1 MTDPREPEEVEDDSI
16 GQGCGD
22 DPDPEPEQ

>member
-1 MTDPREPEEVEDDSI
+1 MSDPREPDEVEDDSI
-16 GQGCGD
+16 GQSCGD

>member
-1 MTDPREPEEVEDDSI
+1 MTDPREPEDVEDDSI